1 MKLTPPQQK
10 ISHSDSRFKVVAA
23 GRRFGKSFLAINEL
37 AKFARFPNRRVLAC
51 APTYKQVKNIIWDEL
66 KAQLIEKN
74 WLKKA
79 NESELIATLVNG
91 STITLRS
98 SENYDALRGSKYDFI
113 VLDEVADMNPVVWTS
128 VLRPTLSDTGG
139 HALFIGS
146 PKGQGNWF
154 YDLYTQ
160 GGAVEDWQ
168 SWQFTTLE
176 GGNVPPAEIEA
187 AKRDLGEREFEQEY
201 LSRFVTWANIIFYA
215 FTDKN
220 IKLYEG
226 LKDPR
231 TPLHIAFDFNV
242 SPMSALICVKG
253 QDWLHVID
261 EIEIFGSNTLEVV
274 SEIHRRYGTGR
285 QMFAYPDASG
295 KSRSTRSPGISDHII
310 LENNG
315 FKLRVDPSNPPV
327 AESTASVNSLLCN
340 ANGEQRLFIDPKCKK
355 LRECLLKHSYKEGT
369 KIPNKDNVYDH
380 MSDCLRYVTHK
391 LFPMGRNIEPEKK
404 YQSVGRRM
412 F

>member
-1 MKLTPPQQK
+1 MKLTPPQQQ
-10 ISHSDSRFKVVAA
+10 ISNSKSRFRVISA

-37 AKFARFPNRRVLAC
+37 AKFARYPGRRVLAV

-139 HALFIGS
+139 HAMFIGS

-154 YDLYTQ
+154 FDLWTQ

-168 SWQFTTLE
+168 SWQFTTLQ
-176 GGNVPPAEIEA
+176 GGNVPEQEIEA

-201 LSRFVTWANIIFYA
+201 LSRFVTWSNIIFYA
-215 FTDKN
+215 FSEKN
-220 IKLYEG
+220 
-226 LKDPR
+226 LKAAPPIDDR
-231 TPLHIAFDFNV
+231 TPLHIGTDFNV
-242 SPMSALICVKG
+242 SPISAVICIKG

-261 EIEIFGSNTLEVV
+261 EIEIYGSNTLELVQ
-274 SEIHRRYGTGR
+274 EIRNRYGTGR
-285 QMFAYPDASG
+285 QMYAYPDASG

-310 LENNG
+310 LANNG
-315 FKLRVDPSNPPV
+315 FKLKVDPSNPPV
-327 AESTASVNSLLCN
+327 AESIASVNSLLCN

-355 LRECLLKHSYKEGT
+355 LREVMLKFSYKEST

-380 MSDCLRYVTHK
+380 LADSLRYVTHK
-391 LFPMGRNIEPEKK
+391 LFPMGRDMQSEKK